1 MTDLLEVEIN
11 LKKSQYQ
18 SYAGNLIKQY
28 DQKLKGIK
36 EDQEEDVHIMEQYL
50 FLIPLVDQLEQ
61 LWTTA
66 AAAGDEQNQYYID
79 SFTNS
84 LLGLIDCL
92 RAYIPSNTL
101 DRYLSAIH
109 GLEDKGT
116 SIFIEDKLPYSLKSN
131 ISGHSDSLIYTP
143 LVPDMFILNTV
154 YIRPY
159 FMTVVLLG
167 ALFASGWTNREWAM
181 SWLDELNP
189 TKQTE
194 AVKEVHEE
202 PVQPQTIGIATIIAA
217 ELNMRNGP
225 DLNAE
230 VIGTVKKGESYAVL
244 AEQNGLLLIGDHAW
258 ISGKA
263 DYVSF
268 ELTQ

>member
-1 MTDLLEVEIN
+1 
-11 LKKSQYQ
+11 
-18 SYAGNLIKQY
+18 
-28 DQKLKGIK
+28 
-36 EDQEEDVHIMEQYL
+36 
-50 FLIPLVDQLEQ
+50 
-61 LWTTA
+61 
-66 AAAGDEQNQYYID
+66 
-79 SFTNS
+79 
-84 LLGLIDCL
+84 
-92 RAYIPSNTL
+92 
-101 DRYLSAIH
+101 
-109 GLEDKGT
+109 
-116 SIFIEDKLPYSLKSN
+116 
-131 ISGHSDSLIYTP
+131 
-143 LVPDMFILNTV
+143 
-154 YIRPY
+154 
-159 FMTVVLLG
+159 MTVVLLG